1 MQVRTVSLCITQME
15 DAIEKTE
22 TNVIEIELS
31 RKKYPESVEHIED
44 AIASGQPEIL
54 TIDRSGAKNN
64 RVK

>member
-1 MQVRTVSLCITQME
+1 ME